1 MDDIIKKLR
10 KKNYLTQA
18 EFAKKVGVT
27 QGTVSQW
34 EHGIISPNS
43 NQLRA
48 ISDAFGVS
56 IDSIVGKRKHE
67 EDEKLTDEEYR
78 LIQAYRKAN
87 DDACEGAMFILEN
100 SARKKESVGIAG

>member
-1 MDDIIKKLR
+1 MDDIIKNLR
-10 KKNYLTQA
+10 KRHYLTQA

-48 ISDAFGVS
+48 ISEAFGIS
-56 IDSIVGKRKHE
+56 IDSIVGKTTR
-67 EDEKLTDEEYR
+67 DEYTKLTDAEYR
-78 LIQAYRKAN
+78 LIMAYR
-87 DDACEGAMFILEN
+87 DADNVIREAALTMLEN
-100 SARKKESVGIAG
+100 SALKKSATVAG

>member
-1 MDDIIKKLR
+1 MDDIIKNLR

-56 IDSIVGKRKHE
+56 IDSIVGKGKRE
-67 EDEKLTDEEYR
+67 GDTKLTDEEYR
-78 LIQAYRKAN
+78 LIHAYRKAN
-87 DDACEGAMFILEN
+87 NEACENALLILEN
-100 SARKKESVGIAG
+100 SARKKETAERAG